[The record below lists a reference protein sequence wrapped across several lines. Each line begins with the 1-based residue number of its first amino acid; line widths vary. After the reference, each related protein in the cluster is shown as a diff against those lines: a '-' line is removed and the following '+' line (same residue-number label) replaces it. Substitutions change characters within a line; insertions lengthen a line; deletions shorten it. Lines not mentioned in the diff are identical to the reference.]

1 MNVRVARAC
10 SAVAAVA
17 IAAAT
22 AGCNRV
28 VTRVNPEQV
37 GGGRT
42 AKVVVKM
49 AGGASL
55 PADTT
60 PTLKIVDG
68 EECGTVDTTAVKQ
81 DDGRWAVATFTAN
94 ASVENCVATIQASV
108 GTRSSTTRALV
119 NRFDP
124 RLRIDGVSAIAA
136 ILIASFAIDRVTT
149 GILAF
154 YSWIRRRVRRTRDAP
169 DPFAADGGRRAPYFV
184 VAGLLG
190 AVVLGGFGDVRVLAA
205 LGFVSVNPYLDAL
218 ITGLVLM
225 VGADRA
231 SDLLQRFDVPG
242 AGGSKKPA
250 APIEVTGKLVLE
262 NPDAQRRDHSVV

>member
-1 MNVRVARAC
+1 MIVRANRAW
-10 SAVAAVA
+10 SAFAALA

-22 AGCNRV
+22 CGCNRV

-37 GGGRT
+37 GGGKT

-49 AGGASL
+49 SGGASL
-55 PADTT
+55 PADAT
-60 PTLKIVDG
+60 PSLKVVDG
-68 EECGTVDTTAVKQ
+68 EECGTVDSTAVRQ
-81 DDGRWAVATFTAN
+81 DEGRWAVATFTAN

-108 GTRSSTTRALV
+108 GGRSATTRAMV

-149 GILAF
+149 GILALF
-154 YSWIRRRVRRTRDAP
+154 SWVRRRLRGTRDVP
-169 DPFAADGGRRAPYFV
+169 DLLATDGGRRAPYFV

-242 AGGSKKPA
+242 GGSKKPA

>member
-1 MNVRVARAC
+1 MKGRTKRALAIVAVVGLT
-10 SAVAAVA
+10 AVA
-17 IAAAT
+17 

-37 GGGRT
+37 AAGKT
-42 AKVVVKM
+42 ATVVVKM
-49 AGGASL
+49 ANGSPL

-60 PTLKIVDG
+60 PALTLVDG
-68 EECGTVDTTAVKQ
+68 EECGRIDATATKKN
-81 DDGRWAVATFTAN
+81 DGRWAAATFTAEN
-94 ASVENCVATIQASV
+94 GVENCVVTIRASV
-108 GTRSSTTRALV
+108 GNQSATTHALV

-124 RLRIDGVSAIAA
+124 RVRIDGVSAIAA

-149 GILAF
+149 GILAL
-154 YSWIRRRVRRTRDAP
+154 YGWLRRRGRTRDAP
-169 DPFAADGGRRAPYFV
+169 LAADSGQRVPYFI
-184 VAGLLG
+184 VAGVLG

-262 NPDAQRRDHSVV
+262 NPEAQRRDHSVV

>member
-1 MNVRVARAC
+1 VRFAALALVAV
-10 SAVAAVA
+10 SVVATGCRGVVA
-17 IAAAT
+17 
-22 AGCNRV
+22 
-28 VTRVNPEQV
+28 RVNPEQV
-37 GGGRT
+37 GGGKT
-42 AKVVVKM
+42 ATVVVKM
-49 AGGASL
+49 AGGSAI
-55 PADTT
+55 PADAT
-60 PTLKIVDG
+60 PALKIVDG
-68 EECGTVDTTAVKQ
+68 EECGRVDATAAKQ
-81 DDGRWAVATFTAN
+81 DDGRWAQGTFTAN

-108 GTRSSTTRALV
+108 GNKSATARALV

-124 RLRIDGVSAIAA
+124 RVRIDGVSALAA

-149 GILAF
+149 GILALL
-154 YSWIRRRVRRTRDAP
+154 SWLRGRRRHEP
-169 DPFAADGGRRAPYFV
+169 DVPGATTAGGQRMPYFV
-184 VAGLLG
+184 IAGVLG

-262 NPDAQRRDHSVV
+262 NPDAQRSDHRNVNV

>member
-1 MNVRVARAC
+1 MKF
-10 SAVAAVA
+10 
-17 IAAAT
+17 AAT
-22 AGCNRV
+22 AV
-28 VTRVNPEQV
+28 VAIGVAASACGGVVARVNPQQV
-37 GGGRT
+37 GGGKT
-42 AKVVVKM
+42 ATVVVKM
-49 AGGASL
+49 AGGAPI

-60 PTLKIVDG
+60 PSLKIVDG
-68 EECGTVDTTAVKQ
+68 EECGRVDATAAKQ
-81 DDGRWAVATFTAN
+81 EDGRWAQGTFTAN
-94 ASVENCVATIQASV
+94 PAVENCVATIQASV
-108 GTRSSTTRALV
+108 GNKSATTRALV

-124 RLRIDGVSAIAA
+124 RVRIDGVSAIAA

-149 GILAF
+149 GTLALV
-154 YSWIRRRVRRTRDAP
+154 SWLRRRRRRALDVPSAT
-169 DPFAADGGRRAPYFV
+169 AADGNQRAAYFFI
-184 VAGLLG
+184 AGVLG

-262 NPDAQRRDHSVV
+262 NPDAQRSDRRMV